1 MPGKSDWN
9 GSASCRRGGM
19 ADAEDLKSSGGN
31 PVWVQF
37 PPPVIVH
44 VDISDGGQKVNLLQ
58 FCNAGRAGI
67 GVALCG
73 VVRGKADPRV
83 SAMREFS

>member
-1 MPGKSDWN
+1 
-9 GSASCRRGGM
+9 
-19 ADAEDLKSSGGN
+19 
-31 PVWVQF
+31 
-37 PPPVIVH
+37 
-44 VDISDGGQKVNLLQ
+44 VNLLQ